1 MAILRA
7 LNSLLLNKSVPL
19 QYAGLDAVF
28 ILLSLKPT
36 IGFDKDGKTT
46 GECVGY
52 TIVLVDTINFNQI
65 KVKIPKVE
73 LAIKP
78 EELQEARESGQRV
91 FVELEEAFIKPYFNS
106 TYNTIQDSITAK
118 NFHIVETNL

>member
-1 MAILRA
+1 MAIGRGI
-7 LNSLLLNKSVPL
+7 NSLLLNKSVPL
-19 QYAGLDAVF
+19 QYACQDVVF
-28 ILLSLKPT
+28 ILLAIKIT
-36 IGFDKDGKTT
+36 MGFDKEGKPT
-46 GECVGY
+46 GEGVGY

-73 LAIKP
+73 LAITP
-78 EELQEARESGQRV
+78 EELQEARENGQRV

-118 NFHIVETNL
+118 NFHIVQTNL

>member
-1 MAILRA
+1 MAIGRGI
-7 LNSLLLNKSVPL
+7 NSLLLNKSVPL
-19 QYAGLDAVF
+19 QYACQEVVF
-28 ILLSLKPT
+28 ILLAIKIT
-36 IGFDKDGKTT
+36 MGFDKEGKPT
-46 GECVGY
+46 GEGVGY

-73 LAIKP
+73 LAITP
-78 EELQEARESGQRV
+78 EELQEARENGQRV

-118 NFHIVETNL
+118 NFHIVQTNL

>member
-1 MAILRA
+1 MTALRVT
-7 LNSLLLNKSVPL
+7 NSLLLNKQVPL
-19 QYAGLDAVF
+19 QYACPERVF
-28 ILLSLKPT
+28 ILLAIKIT
-36 IGFDKDGKTT
+36 MGFDKEGKPT

-73 LAIKP
+73 LATTP
-78 EELQEARESGQRV
+78 EELQEARENGQRV

-118 NFHIVETNL
+118 NFYIVQTNL

>member
-1 MAILRA
+1 MAIGRGI
-7 LNSLLLNKSVPL
+7 NSLLLNKSVPL
-19 QYAGLDAVF
+19 QYACQEVVF
-28 ILLSLKPT
+28 ILLAIKIT
-36 IGFDKDGKTT
+36 MGFDKDGKPT
-46 GECVGY
+46 GESVGY

-73 LAIKP
+73 LAITP
-78 EELQEARESGQRV
+78 EELQEARENGQRV

-118 NFHIVETNL
+118 NFHIVQTNL